1 MCDVVCSLKCRIR
14 YKLNFKLQITQTI
27 ISNVIT
33 EFALIAFKLCWQNF
47 KETPNSCQ
55 YLRSSRTQAEKKNHH
70 KSKSS
75 GLRCPA
81 RGHADPGAASFNWR
95 EREMRAEPALGENN
109 VRRMN
114 TRSLRNASPQP
125 DTCASGSL
133 NCLARCGRRKS
144 YTLPHTHDVFCCPSC
159 AHSSRGALGDP
170 LRSPVLGQL
179 GVPGRR
185 ILCRV
190 HTPSLLPA
198 SRYSRTATEGT
209 AGGCPAN
216 QGGLWRRHTETWL
229 EPRGS
234 TAPPTC
240 RPPASLSDRVPTPRT
255 PLWASRQGPTYCH
268 MQ

>member
-1 MCDVVCSLKCRIR
+1 
-14 YKLNFKLQITQTI
+14 
-27 ISNVIT
+27 
-33 EFALIAFKLCWQNF
+33 
-47 KETPNSCQ
+47 
-55 YLRSSRTQAEKKNHH
+55 
-70 KSKSS
+70 
-75 GLRCPA
+75 
-81 RGHADPGAASFNWR
+81 
-95 EREMRAEPALGENN
+95 MRAEPALGENN

-144 YTLPHTHDVFCCPSC
+144 YTLPHTHDVFRCPSC

-209 AGGCPAN
+209 AGGSPAN

-240 RPPASLSDRVPTPRT
+240 RPPASLPTGSLRRALPYGRPARVPRTVTCSDPTPHLPPAHVTSSDPT
-255 PLWASRQGPTYCH
+255 PQAGPVDGTCSDPICASTTRERHAQRPHSECH
-268 MQ
+268 TQRSNSAGATC